1 MEIKEN
7 KTRISLWLNEK
18 RFAKIEYDKLSITY
32 GYSNKNKNLWKIFYF
47 NKIDDCLKLLKCYL
61 LTKNINLSFK
71 EKQDIEKLYIKL
83 TN

>member
-1 MEIKEN
+1 MEIKDN
-7 KTRISLWLNEK
+7 KTRISLWLNGK

>member
-1 MEIKEN
+1 
-7 KTRISLWLNEK
+7 LWLNGK